1 MLELQFYMYDTY
13 SDLSGDHAYQRHP
26 LFHTYLDV
34 CSDSPGVDKPWAVGT
49 ECRQTRI
56 QDEGM
61 HDPER
66 YRKMLSSDA
75 ERRLYIIDADVEVQT
90 EDLCY
95 VDPKVCG
102 YTSF

>member
-1 MLELQFYMYDTY
+1 MYDGY

-102 YTSF
+102 YTRF

>member
-1 MLELQFYMYDTY
+1 MHIF
-13 SDLSGDHAYQRHP
+13 SFPGDRAYQRHP

-66 YRKMLSSDA
+66 YRKMLTSDA

-90 EDLCY
+90 EDLCF
-95 VDPKVCG
+95 VDPKVG
-102 YTSF
+102 